1 METVIHWEWEE
12 AFDKWGFGDKY
23 GANFTDVVAEF
34 LIGLGYD
41 VMSDSWGIHNYMIM
55 SLIDPRGVEL
65 MDDDKIEIGYYD
77 PRDYLP
83 KELIEKLDE
92 KFK

>member
-1 METVIHWEWEE
+1 METVIYWQWEE
-12 AFDKWGFGDKY
+12 AFDKFGFDDGD
-23 GANFTDVVAEF
+23 GANFTGVVAEF
-34 LIGLGYD
+34 LMGLGYE
-41 VMSDSWGIHNYMIM
+41 VMSDCWGIHNYMIM

-65 MDDDKIEIGYYD
+65 MDDDKIEIGYD
-77 PRDYLP
+77 NPRIYLP